1 VANMLLLASG
11 RVGLLELLPLTLRL
25 AVLRDED
32 ACATR
37 VTTARP
43 RSPLKLM
50 EGWLSVG
57 LMLVT
62 AILPGGHSIMRA
74 TGPISG

>member
-1 VANMLLLASG
+1 MATMLLLASG
-11 RVGLLELLPLTLRL
+11 RMGLLVLLPLRL
-25 AVLRDED
+25 VVLRDED

-43 RSPLKLM
+43 RLPLKLM
-50 EGWLSVG
+50 DGWLSIG

-74 TGPISG
+74 TGPLSG